1 MRVKLTPEQKQ
12 VNAAARKEAKAAA
25 KKAAAIEAEK
35 AQKPVKR
42 LTIAIE
48 WKKSRMWGNN
58 PTASGEIEYADGTFG
73 RTENAHASGCGY
85 DKESTV
91 IADVFN
97 QCLLG
102 RLWALTDD
110 QVKGG
115 HGSRDTGPAP
125 YGIRVYDGR
134 RRFSGGIGT
143 SCYYRIC
150 EYLGGR
156 FDRVAGGKTF
166 DVYTATFA

>member
-12 VNAAARKEAKAAA
+12 ANAAARKEAKATA
-25 KKAAAIEAEK
+25 KEAAAIAEEK
-35 AQKPVKR
+35 AQKPVKC
-42 LTIAIE
+42 LTITVE
-48 WKKSRMWGNN
+48 WRKSRMWGSN
-58 PTASGEIEYADGTFG
+58 PTASGRIEYADGTFG
-73 RTENAHASGCGY
+73 RTKDAHASGYGY

-97 QCLLG
+97 QCLRG
-102 RLWALTDD
+102 RLWTLTDD
-110 QVKGG
+110 RVRGG
-115 HGSRDTGPAP
+115 NGSGDSGPAP
-125 YGIRVYDGR
+125 YGISVYAGR

-143 SCYYRIC
+143 GCYYGIC

-156 FDRVAGGKTF
+156 FDRIAGGKSF